1 MAFQVKT
8 RMRRVRRST
17 NKTGIGEI
25 GVLYPDNVGASW
37 VSAAVPVKAPT
48 KILFQ
53 GKSIL
58 NDNTHKGQIN
68 RIYVHTLQLSRTS
81 APRS

>member
-1 MAFQVKT
+1 MTFQVKT
-8 RMRRVRRST
+8 RMRRVKRNT

-25 GVLYPDNVGASW
+25 GVLYPDNVGAIW
-37 VSAAVPVKAPT
+37 VNAVPVKAPT

-58 NDNTHKGQIN
+58 IDNTLKEQIN
-68 RIYVHTLQLSRTS
+68 SI
-81 APRS
+81 

>member
-1 MAFQVKT
+1 MTFQVKT
-8 RMRRVRRST
+8 RMRRVKRNT

-25 GVLYPDNVGASW
+25 GVLYPDNVGAIW
-37 VSAAVPVKAPT
+37 VNAVPAKAPT

-58 NDNTHKGQIN
+58 NDNSV
-68 RIYVHTLQLSRTS
+68 YVHTLQLSRTS